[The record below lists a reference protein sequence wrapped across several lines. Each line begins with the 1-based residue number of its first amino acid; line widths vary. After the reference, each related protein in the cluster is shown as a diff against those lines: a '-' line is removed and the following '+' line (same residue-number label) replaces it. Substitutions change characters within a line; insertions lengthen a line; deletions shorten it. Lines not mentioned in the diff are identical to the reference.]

1 LPNNDNNDNNN
12 NNNNKIYWETLNVGS
27 EKKNYKNCKI
37 IHSSCSEQWSVA
49 CLFPPSLSA
58 LDTDQCS
65 VAVEA
70 IGSMAGAHADKAF
83 YCSALVQGCSVTK
96 HALFLVLV
104 LKSALS
110 AFASFK
116 NSCNV

>member
-1 LPNNDNNDNNN
+1 
-12 NNNNKIYWETLNVGS
+12 
-27 EKKNYKNCKI
+27 
-37 IHSSCSEQWSVA
+37 
-49 CLFPPSLSA
+49 
-58 LDTDQCS
+58 

-70 IGSMAGAHADKAF
+70 IGSMASAHADKAF

-104 LKSALS
+104 LKTALS